1 MSFQQPITLI
11 NKMNKKLAIYAR
23 VSSEISVGKDNSI
36 PAQEK
41 IGIAKANELKMEY
54 EIFREEGKS
63 AKYED
68 LLNRPVLEGLLER
81 CDDGEFS
88 GIFVTEMDRLT
99 RNEYSLM
106 LIKKVLID
114 NEVLLYTISQ
124 TTNFKDEEH
133 DFMASLQALLA
144 NRENRIKTKRII
156 RSLHESS
163 LKGKWTGGVML
174 PYGYMRGKD
183 GMLLINEE
191 EAEIVKQ
198 IFAWSLEGK
207 GSNTIANV
215 LNERKVPTRGR
226 KSLKKGIKLKNRYTK
241 KEWHLKNEDI
251 IWRPNTIITIIKN
264 PIYKGE
270 RRYKKTTIPSP
281 IIIPA
286 EEWQRTTDHL
296 SKNKAFSDR
305 NNKTHFYL
313 LKGLIRCKK
322 CGNNLFGRIKEN
334 RGERCY
340 TCLSKRNGKFC
351 GMKNINIDK
360 LNSLVWNLLIDD
372 EGDDFGT
379 NFWGVVLD
387 LFDKRKNL
395 PEVVNFT
402 KEINFN
408 EKKLIEKKENKD
420 RLLTLYIEG
429 NIEKEDY
436 LKRISKIDE
445 EKREFEKR
453 IRELQQSS
461 NNIQNIEKVDE
472 LVYQMRELQKYIC
485 FDITEEEKQEIIRK
499 YVKEIR
505 IDFEME
511 KQFHKVEIEIELMD
525 FESNTLNTT
534 ITTHELCTPP
544 IKKKSHHL

>member
-1 MSFQQPITLI
+1 
-11 NKMNKKLAIYAR
+11 MNKKLAIYAR